1 MRIRLSLS
9 SFAERLRASLFFIP
23 MIAVVSAVLLGLGGL
38 ALDEYVNER
47 ATGRLPFGLT
57 STVES
62 ARALL
67 STIAGATIAFA
78 GIAFSVSLLIIQLA
92 SSQYSP
98 RVVHTMFRDPFNKR
112 VMALVVGTFTY
123 CVIVLRSVRSP
134 LEEGGDAVI
143 PNLSVMVAVV
153 LGIATILAI
162 VASINHSAHSM
173 DVSEIL
179 ENIRREATAS
189 IRREWSPA
197 EPGTRPSEPPEP
209 LDEPSCAVRF
219 DRAGWVQQLDAD
231 ALLRC
236 VPEGG
241 VVRLETHPGRYA
253 IEGTPFPMSGDTPT
267 PPASDDLT
275 VVEFG
280 RRQFLLTGLAGVA
293 FGPAFLPRLIG
304 PAAAGPAFLV
314 GAASGDPLGGSRPVR
329 PGSPGADEHPRPIS
343 TPSDPALSRVVAS
356 GTTVAAAG
364 PRSHHPRAGRRLAP
378 GTACRF
384 RFEALGQM
392 SPVGR
397 TRTAAPEGQRT
408 GRRVA
413 GARHS
418 DGYAGSPPT
427 STSSCA
433 LGSPRRRGT
442 AQEDAALRGSPGQ
455 ICSPVP
461 RPSQLQNSPASPM
474 ATI

>member
-23 MIAVVSAVLLGLGGL
+23 MIAVVGAVLLGLGGL

-47 ATGRLPFGLT
+47 VTGRLPFGLT

-67 STIAGATIAFA
+67 STIAGATITFA

-123 CVIVLRSVRSP
+123 CVIVLRSVRSS
-134 LEEGGDAVI
+134 LEEGGDPVI

-179 ENIRREATAS
+179 ENIRREATVS

-209 LDEPSCAVRF
+209 LGRAELRGPLRSRRLGAAARHRRPPPMRSRGGRRAARDPPGTLRHRGNPVLHPLTATRRPRRVRDVCAAV
-219 DRAGWVQQLDAD
+219 
-231 ALLRC
+231 
-236 VPEGG
+236 
-241 VVRLETHPGRYA
+241 T
-253 IEGTPFPMSGDTPT
+253 IGDTRTMQQDVSYGLRQLADVALKALSPGINDPT
-267 PPASDDLT
+267 TAQDSI
-275 VVEFG
+275 FH
-280 RRQFLLTGLAGVA
+280 
-293 FGPAFLPRLIG
+293 
-304 PAAAGPAFLV
+304 AAAVLAEILR
-314 GAASGDPLGGSRPVR
+314 ARP
-329 PGSPGADEHPRPIS
+329 SAE
-343 TPSDPALSRVVAS
+343 
-356 GTTVAAAG
+356 
-364 PRSHHPRAGRRLAP
+364 
-378 GTACRF
+378 
-384 RFEALGQM
+384 
-392 SPVGR
+392 
-397 TRTAAPEGQRT
+397 TAAPHP
-408 GRRVA
+408 A
-413 GARHS
+413 GGDSSWPSSR
-418 DGYAGSPPT
+418 PT
-427 STSSCA
+427 TSSSA
-433 LGSPRRRGT
+433 SPSMRRGAPPPVNQRSASTCWKHSTCSAKRSTPPDWAT
-442 AQEDAALRGSPGQ
+442 APGL
-455 ICSPVP
+455 SSS
-461 RPSQLQNSPASPM
+461 RP
-474 ATI
+474 T